1 MSILD
6 KAYHQKMELQS
17 KRNILIVDDDMTL
30 LSKLVM
36 QFKLDHDIGTI
47 FVAHSAQEGLKIIA
61 KSHVDLLI
69 LDMVMPY
76 MDGIAFLE
84 YCQNHQLINQTKVI
98 AMGENIDQNLVLEAI
113 NMGAS
118 HFLYKPLDLSVLVSR
133 SRTILN
139 LKQDHSTHEV
149 SLDIFALRTLLLDSG
164 LPVHTLGYKY
174 FLEAVKFVLMEELEV
189 FSITKSIY
197 PYVASIF
204 QTSGSNVDKAMRH
217 ALTLAYDQNSENLSH
232 FLRLMNY
239 KDYTKKPS
247 NSEFI
252 SLILENLRQSN
263 GFQSLKS

>member
-6 KAYHQKMELQS
+6 KTYLQKMEFQS

-30 LSKLVM
+30 LSKLAIH
-36 QFKLDHDIGTI
+36 FKNDPDIGTVFI
-47 FVAHSAQEGLKIIA
+47 AHSAQEGLKIIS
-61 KSHVDLLI
+61 KMRVDLLI

-84 YCQNHQLINQTKVI
+84 YCQNHQMINQTKVI
-98 AMGENIDQNLVLEAI
+98 AMGENIDQNLVLETI

-118 HFLYKPLDLSVLVSR
+118 HFLYKPLDFSILTSR
-133 SRTILN
+133 SKTVLN
-139 LKQDHSTHEV
+139 LEVNRNTQDV

-174 FLEAVKFVLMEELEV
+174 FLEAIKYILMEELEV
-189 FSITKSIY
+189 FSITKTIY
-197 PYVASIF
+197 PYVASLF
-204 QTSGSNVDKAMRH
+204 QSSGSNVDKAMRH
-217 ALTLAYDQNSENLSH
+217 ALTLAYDQNTKNLSH

-239 KDYTKKPS
+239 KDSNKKPS

-252 SLILENLRQSN
+252 NLILENLRQSN
-263 GFQSLKS
+263 EFQILKS